1 MTNFHDR
8 SGNIK
13 SEFDF
18 SIFYTGGEGRGVTNL
33 LNMSRGSDKS
43 HFVLVLFIFCIII
56 VVFDFLSWRCEYILH
71 SQCFFVCICSKLLWF
86 ILGVEWLVIVGLFSS
101 GILREEM

>member
-18 SIFYTGGEGRGVTNL
+18 SIFYTRGEGRGVTNL
-33 LNMSRGSDKS
+33 LNMSRGSDMS
-43 HFVLVLFIFCIII
+43 HFVLV
-56 VVFDFLSWRCEYILH
+56 
-71 SQCFFVCICSKLLWF
+71 
-86 ILGVEWLVIVGLFSS
+86 
-101 GILREEM
+101 